1 MSAASW
7 VTKIA
12 AMPRCATAPNTS
24 ARMRWRSGASSLA
37 KGSLHQ
43 DQWLR
48 HQCACQS
55 HPRALSAR
63 QGGRVG
69 VGKVLQFDFGRCRL
83 RLRAAPAWHAVAAAN
98 APIGPSESTR
108 RAAPQSPPRRAQ
120 TRPRR
125 CRHLPT
131 RRVRFGHALQA
142 PPMRQRLG
150 LRSPK
155 LADSKA
161 RAQPLP
167 RPAAKP
173 PAQCTGSENTGGV

>member
-1 MSAASW
+1 
-7 VTKIA
+7 
-12 AMPRCATAPNTS
+12 
-24 ARMRWRSGASSLA
+24 MRWRSGASSLA
-37 KGSLHQ
+37 KGSSSI
-43 DQWLR
+43 R
-48 HQCACQS
+48 TSGCANRARAKATARAVRRTGWPGRRGQS
-55 HPRALSAR
+55 LA
-63 QGGRVG
+63 V
-69 VGKVLQFDFGRCRL
+69 RL
-83 RLRAAPAWHAVAAAN
+83 RSVPPAPAGSASMAGSGRSKRA
-98 APIGPSESTR
+98 IGPSESTR
-108 RAAPQSPPRRAQ
+108 RAAAQSPPRRAQ

-173 PAQCTGSENTGGV
+173 PAQCTGSENTGGGV